1 MLSKFQEPEMEMEN
15 SFASESSSVFQMIP
29 SSNPNPKLAESELTS
44 SMLQTTSTSQR
55 RRSWPP
61 GSPKAHTLLDNHGI
75 FVTYDDT
82 EDYDVRNNQFN
93 NKGCFSNSFHHND
106 VTATRSLA
114 SKIPK
119 IKRVQRSDRQS
130 RKSRKNINNNVAER
144 VSLFKALVHVDG
156 ENSSNGLG
164 SEASRG
170 IGEAVSGSGE
180 SGNGNY
186 RQFDDMLME
195 GHSGGS
201 IRALA
206 VEAAFVANGILRRS
220 AQQGKIKTLCK
231 YKNYCI

>member
-119 IKRVQRSDRQS
+119 IKSVRRPDRLRQP
-130 RKSRKNINNNVAER
+130 RRSRKNINNNVAER

-170 IGEAVSGSGE
+170 IGEAVSIGGE
-180 SGNGNY
+180 SVNGNY

-195 GHSGGS
+195 GHSCGS
-201 IRALA
+201 VRALA

-220 AQQGKIKTLCK
+220 AQNGKNKDLCR
-231 YKNYCI
+231 YRCI